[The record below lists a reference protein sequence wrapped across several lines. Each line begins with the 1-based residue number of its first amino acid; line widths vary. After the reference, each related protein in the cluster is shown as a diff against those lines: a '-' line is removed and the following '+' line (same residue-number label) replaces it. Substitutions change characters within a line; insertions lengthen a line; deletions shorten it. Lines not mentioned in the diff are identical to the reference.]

1 MSNYP
6 LQKHKYQKREIM
18 NKIVTY
24 IFSLFIF
31 MFSFNA
37 CYLASKT
44 DADLSV
50 VDQVVNVKQYPVEDF
65 LRTVSYY
72 GGSFS
77 PNNKKVLVT
86 SNQTGIYN
94 VYAIPING
102 GSPIPLTESTD
113 QSISSRGYFPNDERF
128 LYSSD
133 LGGNELSHIYVKEV
147 DGRVVDLTPG
157 DTLKAYFSGWSQD
170 DKSFFIQTNER
181 DERYFDVYEYDL
193 VDYKRKMIYQNDE
206 GYDFADISADK
217 NIIIL
222 SKTISNASSD
232 IYIYDRIS
240 TEMKLITEHEGDIEY
255 NPQTISLNGKSVYY
269 TTDENSEFTYL
280 VKYGINTEE
289 KEVLLKFDWDIWYAY
304 FSKNEKYMIVGI
316 NNDAKTELIVY
327 DVATMTPIDLPEIE
341 NAEISSVGFS
351 RDEGYMRF
359 YSSSSRTPRDL
370 FIYDFNGSIT
380 KLTNSLN
387 KNINSN
393 DLVDGKVVR
402 FKSFDGLEIPGVL
415 YKPHQASENNKLP
428 ALVWVH
434 GGPGGQSRLG
444 YSGMKQYIINRGY
457 VVYAINNRG
466 SSGYGKTFNH
476 LDDQKHGEGDL
487 SDCVHSKKM
496 LIETGYVDE
505 NKIGIIGGSYG
516 GYMTLAAMTFRPE
529 EFAVGVDIFGV
540 SNWLR
545 TLQNIPAW
553 WESYRK
559 ALEEEMGDFEDEEY
573 LKSISPLFHADK
585 VIKPLIV
592 LQGANDPR
600 VLQVESDE
608 IVAAVKKNNIPVEY
622 IVFEDEGHGFR
633 KNENKEEAYK
643 KIVQFLDTYLK

>member
-1 MSNYP
+1 
-6 LQKHKYQKREIM
+6 M

-44 DADLSV
+44 DADLFV
-50 VDQVVNVKQYPVEDF
+50 VDQTVNVKQYPVEDF

-133 LGGNELSHIYVKEV
+133 LGGNELSHIYVKEL

-240 TEMKLITEHEGDIEY
+240 KEMKLITEHEGDIEY
-255 NPQTISLNGKSVYY
+255 TPQTISLNGKSVYY

-289 KEVLLKFDWDIWYAY
+289 KEVL
-304 FSKNEKYMIVGI
+304 EK
-316 NNDAKTELIVY
+316 
-327 DVATMTPIDLPEIE
+327 
-341 NAEISSVGFS
+341 
-351 RDEGYMRF
+351 
-359 YSSSSRTPRDL
+359 
-370 FIYDFNGSIT
+370 
-380 KLTNSLN
+380 
-387 KNINSN
+387 
-393 DLVDGKVVR
+393 
-402 FKSFDGLEIPGVL
+402 
-415 YKPHQASENNKLP
+415 
-428 ALVWVH
+428 
-434 GGPGGQSRLG
+434 
-444 YSGMKQYIINRGY
+444 
-457 VVYAINNRG
+457 
-466 SSGYGKTFNH
+466 
-476 LDDQKHGEGDL
+476 
-487 SDCVHSKKM
+487 
-496 LIETGYVDE
+496 LIEL
-505 NKIGIIGGSYG
+505 S
-516 GYMTLAAMTFRPE
+516 FR
-529 EFAVGVDIFGV
+529 
-540 SNWLR
+540 
-545 TLQNIPAW
+545 
-553 WESYRK
+553 
-559 ALEEEMGDFEDEEY
+559 
-573 LKSISPLFHADK
+573 
-585 VIKPLIV
+585 
-592 LQGANDPR
+592 
-600 VLQVESDE
+600 
-608 IVAAVKKNNIPVEY
+608 
-622 IVFEDEGHGFR
+622 
-633 KNENKEEAYK
+633 
-643 KIVQFLDTYLK
+643 

>member
-1 MSNYP
+1 
-6 LQKHKYQKREIM
+6 M

-50 VDQVVNVKQYPVEDF
+50 VDQAVNVKQYPVEDF

-133 LGGNELSHIYVKEV
+133 LGGNELSHIYVKEL

-181 DERYFDVYEYDL
+181 DERYFDVYEYNL

-232 IYIYDRIS
+232 IYI
-240 TEMKLITEHEGDIEY
+240 
-255 NPQTISLNGKSVYY
+255 
-269 TTDENSEFTYL
+269 
-280 VKYGINTEE
+280 
-289 KEVLLKFDWDIWYAY
+289 
-304 FSKNEKYMIVGI
+304 
-316 NNDAKTELIVY
+316 
-327 DVATMTPIDLPEIE
+327 
-341 NAEISSVGFS
+341 
-351 RDEGYMRF
+351 
-359 YSSSSRTPRDL
+359 
-370 FIYDFNGSIT
+370 
-380 KLTNSLN
+380 
-387 KNINSN
+387 
-393 DLVDGKVVR
+393 
-402 FKSFDGLEIPGVL
+402 
-415 YKPHQASENNKLP
+415 
-428 ALVWVH
+428 
-434 GGPGGQSRLG
+434 
-444 YSGMKQYIINRGY
+444 
-457 VVYAINNRG
+457 
-466 SSGYGKTFNH
+466 
-476 LDDQKHGEGDL
+476 
-487 SDCVHSKKM
+487 
-496 LIETGYVDE
+496 
-505 NKIGIIGGSYG
+505 
-516 GYMTLAAMTFRPE
+516 
-529 EFAVGVDIFGV
+529 
-540 SNWLR
+540 
-545 TLQNIPAW
+545 
-553 WESYRK
+553 
-559 ALEEEMGDFEDEEY
+559 
-573 LKSISPLFHADK
+573 
-585 VIKPLIV
+585 
-592 LQGANDPR
+592 
-600 VLQVESDE
+600 
-608 IVAAVKKNNIPVEY
+608 
-622 IVFEDEGHGFR
+622 
-633 KNENKEEAYK
+633 
-643 KIVQFLDTYLK
+643 